1 MKVSIFLLIVITSCI
16 LQPAEAQVNDSV
28 GADSVVYTVVEQQAQ
43 YPGGLNGLVEFL
55 EKNINY
61 PERPRKLGISG
72 TVFVSFIVNKD
83 GSLSDIGIVKGVH
96 VDLDKEAMRVLS
108 ISPNWIPGVQTG
120 EIVRSRF
127 VLPIKFRFPR

>member
-1 MKVSIFLLIVITSCI
+1 MKLSVLLSFLIVCCLHS
-16 LQPAEAQVNDSV
+16 ANAQVYDNVAPDSV
-28 GADSVVYTVVEQQAQ
+28 FTVVEQQAAF
-43 YPGGLNGLVEFL
+43 PGGFNGLVEFL

-61 PERPRKLGISG
+61 PEKPRKMGISG

-83 GSLSDIGIVKGVH
+83 GSLSNIGIVKGVH
-96 VDLDKEAMRVLS
+96 VELDKEAMRVLS
-108 ISPNWIPGVQTG
+108 ISPHWNPAVQAG